1 MAPWVST
8 TEAPNVNSVVC
19 FLSSASVIHYAQFN
33 QGWRR
38 ERMRN
43 GRTQIELYWGCLMRF
58 DLNSMSCARHEIPNT
73 FPIQLD
79 GIMDNDPSKQLEI
92 SIL

>member
-1 MAPWVST
+1 
-8 TEAPNVNSVVC
+8 
-19 FLSSASVIHYAQFN
+19 
-33 QGWRR
+33 
-38 ERMRN
+38 MRN

-58 DLNSMSCARHEIPNT
+58 DLNSTSCARHEIPNT

-79 GIMDNDPSKQLEI
+79 SIMDNDPSKQLEI